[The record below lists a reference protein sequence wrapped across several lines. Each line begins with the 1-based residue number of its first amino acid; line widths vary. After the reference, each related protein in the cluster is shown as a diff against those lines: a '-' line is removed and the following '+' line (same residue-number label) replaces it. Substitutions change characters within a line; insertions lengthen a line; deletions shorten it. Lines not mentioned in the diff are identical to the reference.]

1 MPGHILI
8 APDKFKGSLSG
19 PEVAEAV
26 SAGLRR
32 GRPDVEVRCT
42 PVADGGDGTV
52 QAALAAGDCRRV
64 PVQATGPTG
73 EPVDTEVAVRGDTAV
88 VELAAASGLARLDE
102 DELAPL
108 SASSDGTGELIRAA
122 LDTGARTI
130 VLGVGGSACTD
141 GGAGMLV
148 ALGARVLDAQGYP
161 LPPGGSP
168 LARVSEVDLSGL
180 DSRLSETEFILASD
194 VDNPLHGR
202 SGAAHVYGPQKGAD
216 PEQVELLDSVL
227 QRWAEAVVAAGGR
240 DVAGEPGAGAAGGVG
255 FAALA
260 VLGARRRAGVDM
272 VLELV
277 GFEEQLEGARLV
289 VTGEGSLDEQTLH
302 GKAPAGVA
310 ERAVAAGVPVVAVA
324 GRCALSSARLHDS
337 GFAGVYTVAEL
348 ESDSERSMREAAT
361 LLESLGEKLAEEWL

>member
-1 MPGHILI
+1 MPGHVLI
-8 APDKFKGSLSG
+8 APDKFKGSLTG

-32 GRPDVEVRCT
+32 SRPGIDVRCT

-52 QAALAAGDCRRV
+52 QAALATGDYRRV
-64 PVQATGPTG
+64 SAPATGPTG
-73 EPVDTEVAVRGDTAV
+73 EPVDAEIAVWGDTAV
-88 VELAAASGLARLDE
+88 VELAAASGLACLDE
-102 DELAPL
+102 DEIAPL
-108 SASSDGTGELIRAA
+108 SASSDGTGELVRAA
-122 LDTGARTI
+122 LDAGARTI

-148 ALGARVLDAQGYP
+148 ALGARVLDAEGYP

-168 LARVSEVDLSGL
+168 LNRVAEVDLSGL
-180 DSRLSETEFILASD
+180 DARLADTEVVLASD
-194 VDNPLHGR
+194 VDNPLFGQ

-216 PEQVELLDSVL
+216 PEQVGVLDSAL
-227 QRWAEAVVAAGGR
+227 RRWAEAVTKAGGR
-240 DVAGEPGAGAAGGVG
+240 AVAEDPGAGAAGGVG

-277 GFEEQLEGARLV
+277 EFEEQLNGARLV
-289 VTGEGSLDEQTLH
+289 VTGEGSLDEQTLY

-310 ERAVAAGVPVVAVA
+310 ARAVSAGVPVVAVA
-324 GRCALSSARLHDS
+324 GQCALPRERLRES
-337 GFAGVYTVAEL
+337 GFAGSYVVADIEP
-348 ESDSERSMREAAT
+348 DTERSMREAAS
-361 LLESLGEKLAEEWL
+361 LLESLGERLADEWL